1 MTHRTELAAFAAALC
16 LALTFV
22 FFISPVGAQDRM
34 SAPPSQIPEAAS
46 YIGSIRPVSSAV
58 SDNIRPVV
66 GSKDILTP
74 GVKPL
79 EATETRVWGG
89 EYSGRYLRGTDVVWI
104 LLENGKEFQ
113 IPQNR
118 LTKPDRRWLKENI
131 FAYCRKRALIV
142 GVPSA
147 PGYDDKPNVESDVNL
162 MFKALQKREF
172 EEICVL
178 TPNSGLPELLP
189 TKKNI
194 EDAIDRMIA
203 DSHAEDALFFY
214 FSGPGC
220 VTDSEYYFIPSDV
233 DKFNIKETAF
243 CFSDLHRRLEKVSVN
258 SKITV
263 ADVDL
268 PFCNNQGK
276 RLVRQNS
283 SFSRSGVVKDVSH
296 RPNFVPPE
304 GTAFFYGC
312 QEGESRNEDP
322 LNRCGLFTKAF
333 VDAFLGNV
341 PDRRQRAITFYSVVE
356 YAINTTTAQTG
367 YEQTPQFIPGKGFI
381 DLSFDPV
388 VDGEQSVPLKKTDE
402 KPTLDPV
409 VDGEQSVPLKKTDE
423 KPAEKSTLVAKGE
436 TKEDATV
443 EPVST
448 TTDPVI
454 IGPVR
459 DFKAVSIGGAE
470 YRFVRIP
477 AGTFHM
483 TTPDKDVTVPQYWML
498 DTEVPLKLW
507 LEFAKEKEYKVPS
520 SPENFGYDATLKQF
534 LKSEKFS
541 PQNAGFEQTD
551 DHPVVEVAPV
561 DAVAFCSWLT
571 EKVNAGSGSDFPQLV
586 CNLPTV
592 SQWTYAC
599 LAGATTKYSFGDE
612 STDLPN
618 NANCGDVSFKNELS
632 ADQIDALQ
640 KGGWFLSDSND
651 GFAFT
656 APVRSYS
663 PNAWGLYNMH
673 GNVSEICRDDLSPST
688 EYSRCG
694 GSLLE
699 SEQNCAAETRLSV
712 PETQRGFYVGFRVV
726 LTESQP
732 DPDGRFQ

>member
-1 MTHRTELAAFAAALC
+1 MTHRTELAAFSAAVC

-22 FFISPVGAQDRM
+22 FLSPPVNAQLWTGVPSNSGQQ
-34 SAPPSQIPEAAS
+34 SAPVSNIPQAVPLS
-46 YIGSIRPVSSAV
+46 SDVIRT
-58 SDNIRPVV
+58 VV
-66 GSKDILTP
+66 GSKEILTP
-74 GVKPL
+74 GVKPQE
-79 EATETRVWGG
+79 EAETRVWAG
-89 EYSGRYLRGTDVVWI
+89 EYAGRYLRGTDVVWI

-113 IPQNR
+113 IPSKR
-118 LTKPDRRWLKENI
+118 LTTADRVWLKSNI

-142 GVPSA
+142 GVPYA
-147 PGYDDKPNVESDVNL
+147 PNYDDMPNVESDVNL

-172 EEICVL
+172 EEICIL
-178 TPNSGLPELLP
+178 TPNSGLPELEP

-194 EDAIDRMIA
+194 EDAIDRMI
-203 DSHAEDALFFY
+203 DKSHSEDAIFFY

-243 CFSDLHRRLEKVSVN
+243 CFSDLHRRLEKVRVN
-258 SKITV
+258 SIIAV

-322 LNRCGLFTKAF
+322 LNRCGLFTKSF

-341 PDRRQRAITFYSVVE
+341 PDRRQSDISFLTVIQHAT
-356 YAINTTTAQTG
+356 NTTAAQTG
-367 YEQTPQFIPGKGFI
+367 YEQNPQFIPGKGFI

-388 VDGEQSVPLKKTDE
+388 VDGEQSVPIKKPDE
-402 KPTLDPV
+402 N
-409 VDGEQSVPLKKTDE
+409 
-423 KPAEKSTLVAKGE
+423 PAEKSTFIAKGE

-443 EPVST
+443 VPASST
-448 TTDPVI
+448 KPPII
-454 IGPVR
+454 IGSVR
-459 DFKAVSIGGAE
+459 DFKAVSVGGAE

-483 TTPDKDVTVPQYWML
+483 TTPAKDVTVPKDYWML

-507 LEFAKEKEYKVPS
+507 LEFAKEKGYKVPS
-520 SPENFGYDATLKQF
+520 SPENFGYDAASKSIV
-534 LKSEKFS
+534 KSEEFS
-541 PQNAGFEQTD
+541 PQNVGFEQKD

-561 DAVAFCSWLT
+561 DAIAFCSWLT
-571 EKVNAGSGSDFPQLV
+571 EKVNAGSAPDAPKFT
-586 CNLPTV
+586 CDLPAV
-592 SQWTYAC
+592 SQWIYAC
-599 LAGATTKYSFGDE
+599 LAGATTKYSFGDQL
-612 STDLPN
+612 TDLPK
-618 NANCGDVSFKNELS
+618 NANFGDVNFKNALN
-632 ADQIDALQ
+632 ANTVKALHDA
-640 KGGWFLSDSND
+640 GWPFSDSDD

-673 GNVSEICRDDLSPST
+673 GNVSEICRDDLSPAT
-688 EYSRCG
+688 KFARCG

-699 SEQNCAAETRLSV
+699 SEQNCAAETRLPV

-726 LTESQP
+726 LTESQS
-732 DPDGRFQ
+732 DPDARFQ

>member
-1 MTHRTELAAFAAALC
+1 MTHRTELAAFSAAVC

-22 FFISPVGAQDRM
+22 FLSPPVNAQLWTGVPSNSGQQ
-34 SAPPSQIPEAAS
+34 SAPVSNIPQAVPLS
-46 YIGSIRPVSSAV
+46 SDVIRT
-58 SDNIRPVV
+58 VV
-66 GSKDILTP
+66 GSKEILTP
-74 GVKPL
+74 GVKPQE
-79 EATETRVWGG
+79 EAETRVWAG
-89 EYSGRYLRGTDVVWI
+89 EYAGRYLRGTDVVWI

-113 IPQNR
+113 IPSKR
-118 LTKPDRRWLKENI
+118 LTTADRVWLKSNI

-142 GVPSA
+142 GVPYA
-147 PGYDDKPNVESDVNL
+147 PNYDDMPNVESDVNL

-172 EEICVL
+172 EEICIL
-178 TPNSGLPELLP
+178 TPNSGLPELEP

-194 EDAIDRMIA
+194 EDAIDRMI
-203 DSHAEDALFFY
+203 DKSHSEDAIFFY

-243 CFSDLHRRLEKVSVN
+243 CFSDLHRRLEKVRVN
-258 SKITV
+258 SIIAV

-322 LNRCGLFTKAF
+322 LNRCGLFTKSF

-341 PDRRQRAITFYSVVE
+341 PDRRQSDISFLTVIQHAT
-356 YAINTTTAQTG
+356 NTTAAQTG
-367 YEQTPQFIPGKGFI
+367 YEQNPQFIPGKGFI

-388 VDGEQSVPLKKTDE
+388 VDGEQSVPIKKPDE
-402 KPTLDPV
+402 N
-409 VDGEQSVPLKKTDE
+409 
-423 KPAEKSTLVAKGE
+423 PAEKSTFIAKGE

-443 EPVST
+443 VPASST
-448 TTDPVI
+448 KPPII
-454 IGPVR
+454 IGSVR
-459 DFKAVSIGGAE
+459 DFKAVSVGGAE

-483 TTPDKDVTVPQYWML
+483 TTPAKDVTVPKDYWML

-507 LEFAKEKEYKVPS
+507 LEFAKEKGYKVPS
-520 SPENFGYDATLKQF
+520 SPENFGYDAASKSIV
-534 LKSEKFS
+534 KSEEFS
-541 PQNAGFEQTD
+541 PQNVGFEQKD

-561 DAVAFCSWLT
+561 DAIAFCSWLT
-571 EKVNAGSGSDFPQLV
+571 EKVNAGSAPDAPKFT
-586 CNLPTV
+586 CDLPAV
-592 SQWTYAC
+592 SQWIYAC
-599 LAGATTKYSFGDE
+599 LAGATTKYSFGDQL
-612 STDLPN
+612 TDLPK
-618 NANCGDVSFKNELS
+618 NANFGDVNFKNALN
-632 ADQIDALQ
+632 ANTVKALHDA
-640 KGGWFLSDSND
+640 GWPFSDSDD

-673 GNVSEICRDDLSPST
+673 GNVSEICRDDLSPAT
-688 EYSRCG
+688 KFARCG

-699 SEQNCAAETRLSV
+699 SEQKCAAETRLPV

-726 LTESQP
+726 LTESQS
-732 DPDGRFQ
+732 DPDARFQ

>member
-1 MTHRTELAAFAAALC
+1 MTHRTELAAFSAALC

-22 FFISPVGAQDRM
+22 FFISPVGAQDSM
-34 SAPPSQIPEAAS
+34 SPPPNQIPEAGQ

-58 SDNIRPVV
+58 SANIRPVV

-74 GVKPL
+74 GVKPQE
-79 EATETRVWGG
+79 EAETRVWAG
-89 EYSGRYLRGTDVVWI
+89 EYAGRYLRGTDVVWI

-113 IPQNR
+113 IPSKR
-118 LTKPDRRWLKENI
+118 LTTADRVWLKSNI

-142 GVPSA
+142 GVPYA
-147 PGYDDKPNVESDVNL
+147 PNYDDMPNVESDVNL

-172 EEICVL
+172 EEICIL
-178 TPNSGLPELLP
+178 TPNSGLPELEP

-194 EDAIDRMIA
+194 EDAIARMI
-203 DSHAEDALFFY
+203 DKSHSEDAIFFY

-243 CFSDLHRRLEKVSVN
+243 CFSDLHRRLEKVRVN
-258 SKITV
+258 SILTV
-263 ADVDL
+263 ADVSL
-268 PFCNNQGK
+268 PFCTNQGK
-276 RLVRQNS
+276 PLVRQS
-283 SFSRSGVVKDVSH
+283 GALSRSGAVSNVSH

-322 LNRCGLFTKAF
+322 LNHCGLFTKAF
-333 VDAFLGNV
+333 VDAFLGNF
-341 PDRRQRAITFYSVVE
+341 PDGRSREINFSLIVGHATSTISVQTDYRQI
-356 YAINTTTAQTG
+356 
-367 YEQTPQFIPGKGFI
+367 PQFTHGKGFV
-381 DLSFDPV
+381 DLSFDPID
-388 VDGEQSVPLKKTDE
+388 DGEQSVPLKKPDE
-402 KPTLDPV
+402 A
-409 VDGEQSVPLKKTDE
+409 
-423 KPAEKSTLVAKGE
+423 PAEKSTFIAKGE

-443 EPVST
+443 KPASS

-459 DFKAVSIGGAE
+459 DFKAVSVGGAE

-483 TTPDKDVTVPQYWML
+483 TTPDKDVTVPQDYWML

-507 LEFAKEKEYKVPS
+507 LEFAKEKGYKVPS
-520 SPENFGYDATLKQF
+520 SPDNFGYDATLKQF

-541 PQNAGFEQTD
+541 PQNVGFEQTD

-561 DAVAFCSWLT
+561 DAIAFCSWLT
-571 EKVNAGSGSDFPQLV
+571 EKVNAGSAPDSPQLV
-586 CNLPTV
+586 CDLPAV
-592 SQWTYAC
+592 SQWIYAC
-599 LAGATTKYSFGDE
+599 LAGVTTKYSFGD
-612 STDLPN
+612 DPALLPQKAN
-618 NANCGDVSFKNELS
+618 FGDVNFKNALNANTVKALH
-632 ADQIDALQ
+632 DA
-640 KGGWFLSDSND
+640 GWPFSDSDD

-673 GNVSEICRDDLSPST
+673 GNVSEICRDDLSPSAKF
-688 EYSRCG
+688 SRCG

-699 SEQNCAAETRLSV
+699 SEQKCAAETRLPV

-726 LTESQP
+726 LTESQS
-732 DPDGRFQ
+732 DPDARFQ

>member
-1 MTHRTELAAFAAALC
+1 MTHRTELAAFSAAVC

-22 FFISPVGAQDRM
+22 FLSPPVNAQLWTGVPSNSGQQ
-34 SAPPSQIPEAAS
+34 SAPVSNIPQAVPLS
-46 YIGSIRPVSSAV
+46 SDVIRT
-58 SDNIRPVV
+58 VV
-66 GSKDILTP
+66 GSKEILTP
-74 GVKPL
+74 GVKPQE
-79 EATETRVWGG
+79 EAETRVWAG
-89 EYSGRYLRGTDVVWI
+89 EYAGRYLRGTDVVWI

-113 IPQNR
+113 IPSKR
-118 LTKPDRRWLKENI
+118 LTTADRVWLKSNI

-142 GVPSA
+142 GVPYA
-147 PGYDDKPNVESDVNL
+147 PNYDDMPNVESDVNL

-172 EEICVL
+172 EEICIL
-178 TPNSGLPELLP
+178 TPNSGLPELEP

-194 EDAIDRMIA
+194 EDAIDRMI
-203 DSHAEDALFFY
+203 DKSHSEDAIFFY

-220 VTDSEYYFIPSDV
+220 VTDSEYYFIPSDI

-243 CFSDLHRRLEKVSVN
+243 CFSDLHRRLEKVRVN
-258 SKITV
+258 SILTV
-263 ADVDL
+263 ADVSL
-268 PFCNNQGK
+268 PFCTNQGK
-276 RLVRQNS
+276 PLVRQS
-283 SFSRSGVVKDVSH
+283 GALSRSGAVSNVSH

-312 QEGESRNEDP
+312 REGESRNEDP
-322 LNRCGLFTKAF
+322 LNHCGLFTKAF
-333 VDAFLGNV
+333 VDAFLGNF
-341 PDRRQRAITFYSVVE
+341 PDGRRREINFSLIVGHATNTISV
-356 YAINTTTAQTG
+356 QTD
-367 YEQTPQFIPGKGFI
+367 YRQIPQFNRGKGFI

-388 VDGEQSVPLKKTDE
+388 VDREQSPSPEKPPLNQVVDGKQSVPPE
-402 KPTLDPV
+402 KPA
-409 VDGEQSVPLKKTDE
+409 EA
-423 KPAEKSTLVAKGE
+423 PAEKSTIVNQGE
-436 TKEDATV
+436 TKGNATV
-443 EPVST
+443 RPVTT

-454 IGPVR
+454 IGSVR
-459 DFKAVSIGGAE
+459 DFKAVSVGGAE

-483 TTPDKDVTVPQYWML
+483 TTPAKDVTVPQDYWML

-507 LEFAKEKEYKVPS
+507 LEFAKEKGYKVPS
-520 SPENFGYDATLKQF
+520 SPENFGYDSERKQF

-541 PQNAGFEQTD
+541 PQNVGFEQKD

-571 EKVNAGSGSDFPQLV
+571 EKVNAGSGSDSPQLV

-599 LAGATTKYSFGDE
+599 LAGATTKYSFGDNPAL
-612 STDLPN
+612 LPQK
-618 NANCGDVSFKNELS
+618 ANFGDVNFKKQLN
-632 ADQIDALQ
+632 ADQIDVLQ
-640 KGGWFLSDSND
+640 KSGRFLSDSDD

-688 EYSRCG
+688 AFSRCG

-726 LTESQP
+726 LTESQS
-732 DPDGRFQ
+732 DPDARFQ

>member
-79 EATETRVWGG
+79 EATETRVWAG

-113 IPQNR
+113 IPSKR
-118 LTKPDRRWLKENI
+118 LTTADRVWLKSNI

-142 GVPSA
+142 GVPYA
-147 PGYDDKPNVESDVNL
+147 PNYDDMPNVESDVNL

-178 TPNSGLPELLP
+178 TPNSGLPELEP

-194 EDAIDRMIA
+194 EDAIARMI
-203 DSHAEDALFFY
+203 DKSHSEDAIFFY

-243 CFSDLHRRLEKVSVN
+243 CFSDLHRRLEKVRVN
-258 SKITV
+258 SILTV
-263 ADVDL
+263 ADVSL
-268 PFCNNQGK
+268 PFCTNQGK
-276 RLVRQNS
+276 PLVRQS
-283 SFSRSGVVKDVSH
+283 GALSRSGAVSNVSH

-312 QEGESRNEDP
+312 REGESRNEDP
-322 LNRCGLFTKAF
+322 LNHCGLFTKAF
-333 VDAFLGNV
+333 VDAFLGNF
-341 PDRRQRAITFYSVVE
+341 PDGRRREINFSLIVGHATNTISV
-356 YAINTTTAQTG
+356 QTD
-367 YEQTPQFIPGKGFI
+367 YRQIPQFNRGKGFI
-381 DLSFDPV
+381 DLSFDPID
-388 VDGEQSVPLKKTDE
+388 DGEQSPSPE
-402 KPTLDPV
+402 KPPLNQV
-409 VDGEQSVPLKKTDE
+409 VDGKQSVPPKKHDE
-423 KPAEKSTLVAKGE
+423 DPTEKSTLTAHGGTKGN
-436 TKEDATV
+436 ATV
-443 EPVST
+443 KPVTT
-448 TTDPVI
+448 TTDPII
-454 IGPVR
+454 IGPPVR
-459 DFKAVSIGGAE
+459 DFKAVSVGGAE

-483 TTPDKDVTVPQYWML
+483 TTPAKDVTVPQDYWML

-507 LEFAKEKEYKVPS
+507 LEFAKEKGYKVPS
-520 SPENFGYDATLKQF
+520 SPENFGYDAASKSIV
-534 LKSEKFS
+534 KSEEFS
-541 PQNAGFEQTD
+541 PQNVGFEQKD

-561 DAVAFCSWLT
+561 DAIAFCSWLT
-571 EKVNAGSGSDFPQLV
+571 EKVNAGSAPDAPKFT
-586 CNLPTV
+586 CDLPAV
-592 SQWTYAC
+592 SQWIYAC
-599 LAGATTKYSFGDE
+599 RAGSTTKYSFGNE
-612 STDLPN
+612 PTLLPQKAN
-618 NANCGDVSFKNELS
+618 FGDVNFKNALNANTVKALH
-632 ADQIDALQ
+632 DA
-640 KGGWFLSDSND
+640 GWPFSDSDD

-673 GNVSEICRDDLSPST
+673 GNVSEICRDDLSPAT
-688 EYSRCG
+688 KFSRCG

-699 SEQNCAAETRLSV
+699 SEQKCAAETRLPV

-726 LTESQP
+726 LTESQS
-732 DPDGRFQ
+732 DPDSRFQ